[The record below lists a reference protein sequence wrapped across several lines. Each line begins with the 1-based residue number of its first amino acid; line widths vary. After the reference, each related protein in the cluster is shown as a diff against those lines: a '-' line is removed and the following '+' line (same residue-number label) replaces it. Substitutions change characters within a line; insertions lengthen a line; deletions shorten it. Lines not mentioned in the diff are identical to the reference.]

1 MWVLIFICLNGA
13 QGCTYSAPP
22 NIRIGAPSCDYE
34 CVVAYKTR
42 AACQQDADAFKAA
55 TASTAENSWTRTPRP
70 RPHGIA

>member
-42 AACQQDADAFKAA
+42 AACQQDADAFKAIYDDPDIF
-55 TASTAENSWTRTPRP
+55 EVCREVK
-70 RPHGIA
+70 